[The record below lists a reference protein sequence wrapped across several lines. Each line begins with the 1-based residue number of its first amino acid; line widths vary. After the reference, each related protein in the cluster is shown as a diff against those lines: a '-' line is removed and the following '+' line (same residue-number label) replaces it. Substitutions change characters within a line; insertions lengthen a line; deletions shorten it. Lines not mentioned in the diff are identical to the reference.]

1 MKFSIPL
8 IQLNKHIQQLASICP
23 SDASRSGDVSQCV
36 LFDVTRDTLTLKATD
51 YSLEVSC
58 RLPVSDVTS
67 PGAIA
72 INAAKLVGLCSKL
85 DADAPVTFE
94 LDEGNNT
101 LSVSSGTSRSKLR
114 ARNADDFPSFPFF
127 DEAEQHVPVSQ
138 RVLRQLIESSIFCI
152 ATDDFRDY
160 LRGLR
165 LEIFESTLTAFASD
179 SHRLAII
186 ETELD
191 AKTDSPVMITVTQK
205 FAYELTKILSQ
216 SDDRVDLLVSSNKI
230 GINCNQYTVLSN
242 LIVCDY
248 PQVRSIIPKKYGY
261 NVGLPVKQLKS
272 LVSRVSVLSSRR
284 VNGVT
289 FHFESNLLNLH
300 ARNSEHEEGS
310 DQLNISYDAKP
321 FDITLN
327 AAYVNRILD
336 AMPTTDFI
344 MRCPADIS
352 SAMFEPDYQNKDKT
366 PDIRQRYMVS
376 RIII

>member
-23 SDASRSGDVSQCV
+23 SDSSKSGDVSQCV
-36 LFDVTRDTLTLKATD
+36 LFDVTRDTLTLKTTD
-51 YSLEVSC
+51 YSIEVTC
-58 RLPVSDVTS
+58 RLPISDVSSTGS
-67 PGAIA
+67 MA

-85 DADAPVTFE
+85 DASSQVTFE
-94 LDEGNNT
+94 LDEDSST
-101 LSVSSGTSRSKLR
+101 LTVSSGTSRSKLR
-114 ARNADDFPSFPFF
+114 ARSGDDFPSFPF
-127 DEAEQHVPVSQ
+127 DETEQRIPVSQ
-138 RVLRQLIESSIFCI
+138 RVLRQLIENSIFCI

-165 LEIFESTLTAFASD
+165 LEIFESALTAFASD

-186 ETELD
+186 ETELE
-191 AKTDSPVMITVTQK
+191 AKAATPVMITVTQK
-205 FAYELTKILSQ
+205 FAYELTKILEQ
-216 SDDRVDLLVSSNKI
+216 SDEGIELMVSSNKI
-230 GINCNQYTVLSN
+230 GIHCNQYTVLSN

-261 NVGLPVKQLKS
+261 NVGLPVKQLKA

-289 FHFESNLLNLH
+289 FHFESNLLSLH

-310 DQLNISYDAKP
+310 DQLVISYDAKP

-327 AAYVNRILD
+327 ASYVNRILD
-336 AMPTTDFI
+336 AMPTPDFV

-352 SAMFEPDYQNKDKT
+352 SAMFEPDYNNKDKS
-366 PDIRQRYMVS
+366 PDIRQRYLVS